1 MIDTF
6 AVENYIRH
14 LRRETFPQLST
25 IEGFVEATILRRTV
39 DRGIE
44 FLIVTVWDSMEAIKQ
59 FAGESASVAVVPPA
73 VQAMMVEFDRDVVH
87 YTVELHDPN
96 QPIDKSDE

>member
-1 MIDTF
+1 MRGTT
-6 AVENYIRH
+6 
-14 LRRETFPQLST
+14 RRFQLST
-25 IEGFVEATILRRTV
+25 IKGFVEATILKRTV
-39 DRGIE
+39 EQGIE

-87 YTVELHDPN
+87 YTVEPHDPN
-96 QPIDKSDE
+96 QPNE